1 MAKEMNDPK
10 TKELKEAFTM
20 FDRDKDGLI
29 NYNELGNVL
38 KSQGFFPTNQELL
51 EMIADVD
58 ENGDD
63 KINFEEF
70 LILMHS
76 RLKKADIENELN
88 EAFSVYDKNGSG
100 LISVREFK
108 RIMSALGD
116 KICEEEIDEIIQ
128 KVDPKNRGYINYKD
142 LTKIIVDQ

>member
-1 MAKEMNDPK
+1 MKDPK

-38 KSQGFFPTNQELL
+38 KSQGFTPTNQELL

-58 ENGDD
+58 ENEDD

-108 RIMSALGD
+108 RIMSALGE
-116 KICEEEIDEIIQ
+116 KILEEEIDEIIQ

>member
-1 MAKEMNDPK
+1 MKDPK
-10 TKELKEAFTM
+10 TKELKEAFNM

-38 KSQGFFPTNQELL
+38 QSQGFNPTNQELL

-58 ENGDD
+58 ENEDE

-88 EAFSVYDKNGSG
+88 EAFSVFDKNGSG
-100 LISVREFK
+100 IISVREFK
-108 RIMSALGD
+108 RIMGSLGD
-116 KICEEEIDEIIQ
+116 KISEDEVDEIIQ

-142 LTKIIVDQ
+142 LTKIIVEQ

>member
-1 MAKEMNDPK
+1 MNDPK

-29 NYNELGNVL
+29 NYIELGNVL
-38 KSQGFFPTNQELL
+38 KSQGFAPTNQELL
-51 EMIADVD
+51 EMIADDD
-58 ENGDD
+58 ENEDD

-100 LISVREFK
+100 IISIKEFRK
-108 RIMSALGD
+108 IMNSLGD
-116 KICEEEIDEIIQ
+116 KICEEEINEIIQ
-128 KVDPKNRGYINYKD
+128 KVDVKNRGYINYKD
-142 LTKIIVDQ
+142 LTKIIVEQ

>member
-1 MAKEMNDPK
+1 MNDPK

-29 NYNELGNVL
+29 NYIELGNVL
-38 KSQGFFPTNQELL
+38 KSQGFAPTNQELL

-58 ENGDD
+58 ENEDD

-100 LISVREFK
+100 IISIKEFRK
-108 RIMSALGD
+108 IMNSLGD
-116 KICEEEIDEIIQ
+116 KICEEEINEIIQ
-128 KVDPKNRGYINYKD
+128 KVDAKNRGYINYKD
-142 LTKIIVDQ
+142 LTKIIVEQ

>member
-1 MAKEMNDPK
+1 MTKEMNDPK

-38 KSQGFFPTNQELL
+38 KSQGFTSTNQELL

-58 ENGDD
+58 ENEDD

-108 RIMSALGD
+108 RIMSALGE
-116 KICEEEIDEIIQ
+116 KIYEEEIDEIIQ
-128 KVDPKNRGYINYKD
+128 KVDPKNRGYINYRD

>member
-1 MAKEMNDPK
+1 MSKEMNDPK

-29 NYNELGNVL
+29 NYIELGNVL
-38 KSQGFFPTNQELL
+38 KSQGFAPTNQELL

-58 ENGDD
+58 ENEDD

-100 LISVREFK
+100 IISIKEFRK
-108 RIMSALGD
+108 IMNSLGD
-116 KICEEEIDEIIQ
+116 KICEEEINEIIQ
-128 KVDPKNRGYINYKD
+128 KVDVKNRGYINYKD
-142 LTKIIVDQ
+142 LTKIIVEQ

>member
-1 MAKEMNDPK
+1 MTKEIKDPK

-38 KSQGFFPTNQELL
+38 KSQGFNPNNQELL

-58 ENGDD
+58 ENEDD
-63 KINFEEF
+63 KINFDEF

-100 LISVREFK
+100 KISVREFK
-108 RIMSALGD
+108 KIMNSLGD
-116 KICEEEIDEIIQ
+116 KIMQEEIDEIIQ
-128 KVDPKNRGYINYKD
+128 KVDIKNRGYINYKD
-142 LTKIIVDQ
+142 LTKIIVEQ

>member
-1 MAKEMNDPK
+1 MNDPK

-38 KSQGFFPTNQELL
+38 KSQGFSPTNQELL

-58 ENGDD
+58 ENEDD

-100 LISVREFK
+100 IISIREFK
-108 RIMSALGD
+108 KIMNSLGD
-116 KICEEEIDEIIQ
+116 KICEEEINEIIQ
-128 KVDPKNRGYINYKD
+128 KIDTKNRGYINYKD
-142 LTKIIVDQ
+142 LTKIIVE

>member
-1 MAKEMNDPK
+1 MTKEMKDPK

-38 KSQGFFPTNQELL
+38 KSQGFNPTNQELL

-58 ENGDD
+58 ENEDD

-100 LISVREFK
+100 IISVREFK
-108 RIMSALGD
+108 KIMNSLGE
-116 KICEEEIDEIIQ
+116 KVCEEEVEEIIQ

-142 LTKIIVDQ
+142 LTRIIVEQ

>member
-1 MAKEMNDPK
+1 MNDPK

-38 KSQGFFPTNQELL
+38 KSQGFNPTNQELL

-58 ENGDD
+58 ENEDD

-100 LISVREFK
+100 IISVREFK
-108 RIMSALGD
+108 KIMNSLGE
-116 KICEEEIDEIIQ
+116 KVCEEEVEEIIQ

-142 LTKIIVDQ
+142 LTRIIVEQ

>member
-1 MAKEMNDPK
+1 MKDPK
-10 TKELKEAFTM
+10 TKELKEAFNM

-38 KSQGFFPTNQELL
+38 KSQGFNPTNQELL
-51 EMIADVD
+51 DMIADVD
-58 ENGDD
+58 ENEDE

-88 EAFSVYDKNGSG
+88 EAFSVFDKNGSG
-100 LISVREFK
+100 IISVREFK
-108 RIMSALGD
+108 RIMGSLGD
-116 KICEEEIDEIIQ
+116 KISEDEVDEIIQ

-142 LTKIIVDQ
+142 LTKIIVEQ

>member
-1 MAKEMNDPK
+1 MNDPK

-29 NYNELGNVL
+29 NYIELGNVL
-38 KSQGFFPTNQELL
+38 KSQGFAPTNQELL

-58 ENGDD
+58 ENEDD

-100 LISVREFK
+100 IISIKEFRK
-108 RIMSALGD
+108 IMNSLGD
-116 KICEEEIDEIIQ
+116 KICEEEINEIIQ
-128 KVDPKNRGYINYKD
+128 KVDVKNRGYINYKD
-142 LTKIIVDQ
+142 LTKIIVEQ

>member
-1 MAKEMNDPK
+1 MNDPK

-38 KSQGFFPTNQELL
+38 KSQGFSPTNQELL

-58 ENGDD
+58 ENEDD

-100 LISVREFK
+100 IISIREFK
-108 RIMSALGD
+108 KIMNSLGD
-116 KICEEEIDEIIQ
+116 KICEEEINEIIQ
-128 KVDPKNRGYINYKD
+128 KIDTKNRGYINYKD
-142 LTKIIVDQ
+142 LTKIIVEQ

>member
-1 MAKEMNDPK
+1 MTKEMNDPK
-10 TKELKEAFTM
+10 TKELKEAFNI

-38 KSQGFFPTNQELL
+38 KSQGFNPTNQELL

-58 ENGDD
+58 DNEDD

-100 LISVREFK
+100 IISIREFK
-108 RIMSALGD
+108 KIMNSLGD
-116 KICEEEIDEIIQ
+116 KICEEEINEIIQ
-128 KVDPKNRGYINYKD
+128 KIDTKNRGYINYKD
-142 LTKIIVDQ
+142 LTKIIVEQ

>member
-1 MAKEMNDPK
+1 MSKEMKDPK
-10 TKELKEAFTM
+10 TKELKEAFNM

-38 KSQGFFPTNQELL
+38 KSQGFNPTNQELL

-58 ENGDD
+58 ENEDE

-88 EAFSVYDKNGSG
+88 EAFSVFDKNGSG
-100 LISVREFK
+100 IISVREFK
-108 RIMSALGD
+108 RIMGSLGD
-116 KICEEEIDEIIQ
+116 KISEDEVDEIIQ

-142 LTKIIVDQ
+142 LTKIIVEQ

>member
-1 MAKEMNDPK
+1 MNDPK

-38 KSQGFFPTNQELL
+38 KSQGFSPTNQELL

-58 ENGDD
+58 ENEDD

-70 LILMHS
+70 LILIHS

-100 LISVREFK
+100 IISIREFK
-108 RIMSALGD
+108 KIMNSLGD
-116 KICEEEIDEIIQ
+116 KICEEEINEIIQ
-128 KVDPKNRGYINYKD
+128 KIDTKNRGYINYKD
-142 LTKIIVDQ
+142 LTKIIVEQ

>member
-1 MAKEMNDPK
+1 MKDPK
-10 TKELKEAFTM
+10 TKELKEAFDM

-38 KSQGFFPTNQELL
+38 KSQGFNPTNQELI
-51 EMIADVD
+51 EMIGDVD
-58 ENGDD
+58 ENEDD

-88 EAFSVYDKNGSG
+88 EAFSVFDKNGSG
-100 LISVREFK
+100 IITVKEFK
-108 RIMSALGD
+108 RIMSSLGD
-116 KICEEEIDEIIQ
+116 KICEEEVDEIIQ

-142 LTKIIVDQ
+142 LTKIIVEQ